1 MKDHKGMRPQDIVIL
16 LAIVSLHRDGWNNKG
31 LKVVHRSPYPQ
42 NKDLAELLQI
52 STAEISAS
60 IYRSSF
66 SGLVDTSPVKR
77 VFMQSLFEFLKFGLK
92 YVFPVQPGALVRGIP
107 TGHSAEP
114 LRSSL
119 SFQEEIV
126 WEHPDGKVRGQAI
139 APLYPT
145 VPAIVE
151 KNELLYEL
159 LALTD
164 SLRIGGA
171 REKDLATIELEKRFF
186 Q

>member
-16 LAIVSLHRDGWNNKG
+16 LAIVSLHRDGWDRSG
-31 LKVVHRSPYPQ
+31 LKFLHRSPYPQ
-42 NKDLAELLQI
+42 NKDLAELLKI

-66 SGLVDTSPVKR
+66 SGLIDAGPMKR
-77 VFMQSLFEFLKFGLK
+77 VFMQSLFEFLKFGVK
-92 YVFPVQPGALVRGIP
+92 YVFPVQPGALVKGIP

-119 SFQEEIV
+119 SFQEEVV
-126 WEHPDGKVRGQAI
+126 WEHPEGTVRGQAI
-139 APLYPT
+139 IPLYPT
-145 VPAIVE
+145 VPIIVK

-171 REKDLATIELEKRFF
+171 REKDLATTELEKRFF
-186 Q
+186 K